1 MICIKYAF
9 LKNRNQNKNRT
20 TLLKIEQLHQLFLE
34 SNSICT
40 DTRKIQ
46 KNDIFFALKGENF
59 NGNTY
64 AENALKSGA
73 KYAIIDDA
81 EFEKSHKTI
90 LVNNVLETLQKL
102 ATYHRNYLKTPII
115 ALTGS
120 NGKTTTKE
128 LINVILSKKYKT
140 VATIG
145 NLNNHIG
152 LPLTLLSM
160 TKDTEIGIVEM
171 GANHQKEI
179 EFLCAIA
186 RPDYGLITNYG
197 KAHLEGFGGVKGI
210 IKGKSEMYDFLMAN
224 NKTIFV
230 NAEDSIQ
237 IKKTIKAQKF
247 TFGNTNQNVNIKFIN
262 ANPFVSLEYHKI
274 KIQSQLIG
282 DYNYTNI
289 AIAITIGNYFKV
301 QDRDI
306 KTAIESY
313 IPTNNRSQIIDKN
326 SNKIIL
332 DAYNANPTSM
342 EAALLNFEKQ
352 DGYKIAIL
360 GDMFELGDEAK
371 AEHQSITTLAT
382 SLNIDQVIF
391 VGENFYK
398 SKLKSK
404 KGIQY
409 KTFKDF
415 KNIFDL
421 SKTENTTF
429 LIKGS
434 RGMALERVLDF

>member
-1 MICIKYAF
+1 VICIKYAF

>member
-1 MICIKYAF
+1 M
-9 LKNRNQNKNRT
+9 
-20 TLLKIEQLHQLFLE
+20 KIEQLHQLFLE

-289 AIAITIGNYFKV
+289 AIAVTIGNYFKV

-434 RGMALERVLDF
+434 RGMALERVLDFL